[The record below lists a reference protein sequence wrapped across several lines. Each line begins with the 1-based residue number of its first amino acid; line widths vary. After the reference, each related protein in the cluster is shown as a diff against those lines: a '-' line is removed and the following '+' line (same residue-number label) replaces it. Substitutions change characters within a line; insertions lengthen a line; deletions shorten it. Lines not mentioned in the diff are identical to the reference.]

1 MSFLQGFVT
10 GFSRS
15 ADTAIQKYLE
25 SDNQLKNRL
34 AEKRIARAETE
45 EARFRKEFDEYK
57 RDIKSL
63 AKKAGG
69 VDNAQYILDLYGYDE
84 GKKTIEDLYQKQMNG
99 GKNIS
104 DLFKLADRVGPSV
117 TVDQLATFYTPPIK
131 IGSGKSMANLGGG
144 ITKLLGGENYIQK
157 AVLKETDAVV
167 GKLTKASLSDIPET
181 LTAID
186 ALENYEVGYSLNY
199 EAEYK
204 RLMNVSQNFLSKGN
218 KDKAAQIRISADS
231 NYMLMKNLDKKE
243 YSQAELK
250 SLGKD
255 LEKRLV
261 NVHSI
266 KGKYTLEGQFISPA
280 ESKEAYETV
289 SNIATEFESIAESAR
304 SQFNLNSSYIKLK
317 LTEAITKNLV
327 PVIVPASDA
336 FSKAIIKLTDEPLYK
351 TTTTATGKTISSNQ
365 PSSQYGVSAVPSEI
379 AKIKSLSGSA
389 KQKAIIDAQKLFGV
403 NMQGLNELNK
413 QLRQLGLI

>member
-84 GKKTIEDLYQKQMNG
+84 GKKTIDDLYQKQMNG
-99 GKNIS
+99 GKTIS

-204 RLMNVSQNFLSKGN
+204 RLMNVSQNFLSQGN

-351 TTTTATGKTISSNQ
+351 TTTTTTGKTISSNQ

-379 AKIKSLSGSA
+379 AKIKALSGSA

-403 NMQGLNELNK
+403 NMQGLNELNR

>member
-45 EARFRKEFDEYK
+45 
-57 RDIKSL
+57 
-63 AKKAGG
+63 KAGG

-84 GKKTIEDLYQKQMNG
+84 GKKTINDLYQKQMNG

-104 DLFKLADRVGPSV
+104 DLFRLADRVGPSV

-157 AVLKETDAVV
+157 AVLQETDAVV

-204 RLMNVSQNFLSKGN
+204 RLMNVSQNFLSQGN

-231 NYMLMKNLDKKE
+231 NYMLMKNLDKKQ
-243 YSQAELK
+243 YSTTELK

-255 LEKRLV
+255 LEKRLI
-261 NVHSI
+261 NVHNI
-266 KGKYTLEGQFISPA
+266 KGKYTLEGQFIHPA
-280 ESKEAYETV
+280 ESNEAYKNV
-289 SNIATEFESIAESAR
+289 SRISTEFESLAESAR

-351 TTTTATGKTISSNQ
+351 TTKHPPSGATIISSNQ
-365 PSSQYGVSAVPSEI
+365 PSSQYSVSAVPSAI
-379 AKIKSLSGSA
+379 DKIKKLPSGTS
-389 KQKAIIDAQKLFGV
+389 KQKAILDAQKMFSV
-403 NMQGLNELNK
+403 NQNGLNELNK